1 MYQDFLKVV
10 VNVLLGSNAWQA
22 FKMLIAKKQLLK
34 QNVFAVFI

>member
-22 FKMLIAKKQLLK
+22 FKMLIAKRTAIKAK
-34 QNVFAVFI
+34 RVCCI